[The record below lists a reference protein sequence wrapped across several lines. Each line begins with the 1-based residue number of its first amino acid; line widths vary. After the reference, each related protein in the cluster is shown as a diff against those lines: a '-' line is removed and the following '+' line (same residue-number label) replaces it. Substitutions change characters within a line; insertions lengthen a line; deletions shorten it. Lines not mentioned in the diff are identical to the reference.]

1 MDPKFNLKQ
10 ITVMSSSRMIKR
22 PAYSQEHPNDMCV
35 WQAGQGQFS
44 QQEMGHTRVAQ
55 CSAQESVA
63 RVSITERKLHGVLIT
78 TCVNSFINVIRHC
91 VCDMY
96 CNQIQKMLWINAN
109 T

>member
-35 WQAGQGQFS
+35 WQAGQGEFS

-55 CSAQESVA
+55 CSAQECGSGFDHRA
-63 RVSITERKLHGVLIT
+63 QASWCFDHNLCQQFYK
-78 TCVNSFINVIRHC
+78 
-91 VCDMY
+91 CD
-96 CNQIQKMLWINAN
+96 
-109 T
+109 